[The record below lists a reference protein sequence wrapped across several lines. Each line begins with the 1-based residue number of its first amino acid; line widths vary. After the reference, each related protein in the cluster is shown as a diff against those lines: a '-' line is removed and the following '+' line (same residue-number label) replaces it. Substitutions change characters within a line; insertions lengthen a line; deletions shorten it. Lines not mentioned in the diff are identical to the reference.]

1 MRQISLCVSH
11 SDRDDALR
19 RASLLS
25 KEGIKYKSEGPYGPE
40 EPLNFCKTSVQRFT
54 NLDCGTWPSRS
65 SSVLGRHTHYAK
77 PYRSAP
83 GYYSS
88 RAEAFGPKP
97 YGSDCADG
105 VKSEGFCFDGYD
117 AHAVLEPA
125 VKVEQDSD
133 SENGCSWT
141 QMKAEAGYGEQY
153 SSCQRLKGAPY
164 AGHYYGATRALK
176 CVQNRDAATDSAH
189 NTHCIDAYAADYKG
203 YVQHDY
209 KAGYEFK
216 GHELLHCI
224 KQEPVDAPLWH
235 DGTNC
240 SMSGAHKIN
249 PYVFM
254 Q

>member
-1 MRQISLCVSH
+1 MFLTAGMRQISLCVSH

-19 RASLLS
+19 CASLLS
-25 KEGIKYKSEGPYGPE
+25 KDRVKYKSEGPYGPD
-40 EPLNFCKTSVQRFT
+40 EPLNFSVLQ
-54 NLDCGTWPSRS
+54 DCGAWPSRS
-65 SSVLGRHTHYAK
+65 SSALGKHTHYAK

-88 RAEAFGPKP
+88 RAEA

-105 VKSEGFCFDGYD
+105 VKSEDFCFDGYE
-117 AHAVLEPA
+117 AQAVLEPA

-153 SSCQRLKGAPY
+153 SCQRMKGAPY
-164 AGHYYGATRALK
+164 DGHYYGTTRALK
-176 CVQNRDAATDSAH
+176 CVQNRDAAAAGAH

-216 GHELLHCI
+216 GHGLLQCI
-224 KQEPVDAPLWH
+224 KQEPVDTPLWH
-235 DGTNC
+235 DSGPRNSTNC
-240 SMSGAHKIN
+240 SMSGIHKIN